1 MIIAQNCLIHGKSI
15 PADLL
20 GELRETKYHPDNTFQ
35 LRERLQ
41 QDGYLFL
48 RGLLSSDDVQAAREE
63 IFGRLAEVGEIK
75 LPVNAGIS
83 TGTSR
88 RNEMVEDLGQ
98 FWQSV
103 SEGPALRCVSHGQ
116 QTYELMSSIFG
127 EAAQPHDYIFLRTGV
142 VGRATN
148 FHYDHPFFARG
159 SKQIH
164 TVWTAL
170 RDIPVCDGPL
180 VIVEGSHR
188 FTDLVEQTLKIDC
201 GSDDAPLVSISGGI
215 ELAQQRQ
222 TRLLTADFQ
231 PGDVVIFGMTLLHG
245 SLDNHSTSGHTRLS
259 CDVRWQPAADP
270 IDPRYAGPDPTGTT
284 GGGYSELNGAKP
296 LNEPWHVR

>member
-1 MIIAQNCLIHGKSI
+1 MIIAQNCLIHGKQI

-20 GELRETKYHPDNTFQ
+20 GELRETNYCQNTGTQ

-48 RGLLSSDDVQAAREE
+48 RGLLSSSDVRAAREE

-75 LPVNAGIS
+75 LPVDEGIS

-103 SEGPALRCVSHGQ
+103 SEGPALRRVSHGQ
-116 QTYELMSSIFG
+116 QTSELMGTIFD

-159 SKQIH
+159 SKKIH

-170 RDIPVCDGPL
+170 REIPVCDGPL

-188 FTDLVEQTLKIDC
+188 FTDLIEQTLKIDC
-201 GSDDAPLVSISGGI
+201 GSDDAPVVSISGGI

-231 PGDVVIFGMTLLHG
+231 AGDVVVFGMTLLHG
-245 SLDNHSTSGHTRLS
+245 SLDNHSSCGRTRLS
-259 CDVRWQPAADP
+259 CDVRWQPSADP
-270 IDPRYAGPDPTGTT
+270 VDPRYAGPNPTGTT
-284 GGGYSELNGAKP
+284 GAGYGELNGAKP
-296 LNEPWHVR
+296 LCEPWHVR